1 MPFTAMNWA
10 QFPPSILALGKGV
23 GIVLSVAFGS
33 INTVKYGVRTYN
45 YFDGPTNTIPAF
57 PQESAVVHFSH
68 ESDPC
73 PTCLFVD
80 MDDRLLDCYGRP
92 LDLDQ
97 LFTHESNVP
106 HATGSTMPLT
116 VTFAA
121 PSVPNSTGSS
131 TTPSTPYVVLPPTST
146 PEILLAEPKDFA
158 PGASYFEMI
167 LSWLAIILSWWCF
180 PLQKVIFYAMNAVNL
195 GVEMPPLWEI
205 VWLLACRLACA
216 TFSTAVTAWFLYS
229 QKIRE
234 ILRAQAESLPANA
247 QLATGMNA
255 AQTDMLEKFTG
266 IIREHHQDPTTMMT
280 AMHALLLTQYG
291 DICTLKIRSEEGE
304 ARQPKVAKGPSNV
317 QANLAVRQEGDARK
331 RERADE
337 PAEEAIGLAEESND
351 RRIQQSGVADEEPEQ
366 PADLDEERGQTI
378 GGILEDTFQLRDDSE
393 EPVGGGRSRDVED
406 LLDMERSKWS
416 EEKPSYLAII
426 EEQAAEIANLQSQ
439 LRNPRSLMSGALQD
453 DEYDGERVEEEEGPV
468 WPIGFPNYQPPS
480 YRLLNTWNPD
490 TASTVSE
497 PEGGEPAENQDSPPV
512 PYTAAFA
519 RMSDEELMCSPE
531 WLRYLA
537 STIEV
542 PGEPT
547 GIPAADEVRPHEGE
561 GEGKRDTTDDDSQS
575 HHDVAQSSDV
585 ESLNEGKVEENT
597 DIEDANAQNDD
608 SGGSIDRPSSQ
619 ERDGISKTQKR
630 KLERQRAKAKKEVE
644 AVEPRQ

>member
-1 MPFTAMNWA
+1 MNWA

-57 PQESAVVHFSH
+57 LQESAVVHFSH

-73 PTCLFVD
+73 PTCQFVD
-80 MDDRLLDCYGRP
+80 MDDRLLDYYGRP

-97 LFTHESNVP
+97 LFTHESNIP

-121 PSVPNSTGSS
+121 PFIPNSTGVS
-131 TTPSTPYVVLPPTST
+131 TTVSTPYLALPPTSKPET
-146 PEILLAEPKDFA
+146 PFAETKDLAT
-158 PGASYFEMI
+158 GASYSEMI
-167 LSWLAIILSWWCF
+167 LSWLAFVLSWWFF
-180 PLQKVIFYAMNAVNL
+180 PLQKMTFYAMNAANL

-205 VWLLACRLACA
+205 VWLFACRLACA
-216 TFSTAVTAWFLYS
+216 TFSRAVTAWFLFS

-234 ILRAQAESLPANA
+234 IQRAKATSLQANA
-247 QLATGMNA
+247 QPATRMNA
-255 AQTDMLEKFTG
+255 VQTDMLGKFTG
-266 IIREHHQDPTTMMT
+266 IIHEHHQDPTTMMA
-280 AMHALLLTQYG
+280 AMHGLLLAQYG
-291 DICTLKIRSEEGE
+291 DSCTLKMKSEEGE

-317 QANLAVRQEGDARK
+317 QANLSEGQERDARK
-331 RERADE
+331 YESADE
-337 PAEEAIGLAEESND
+337 PAEKAIDLAEGRND
-351 RRIQQSGVADEEPEQ
+351 GRIQQSGAADEGPEQ

-378 GGILEDTFQLRDDSE
+378 DSILEDTFQLTDNSE

-416 EEKPSYLAII
+416 EEKPNYVAII

-439 LRNPRSLMSGALQD
+439 LRNPRSLMLGALHD
-453 DEYDGERVEEEEGPV
+453 DENDGERVEEEEGPV

-490 TASTVSE
+490 TDSTVSGLE
-497 PEGGEPAENQDSPPV
+497 DEEPAEDQDSPPV
-512 PYTAAFA
+512 PYTAAFH
-519 RMSDEELMCSPE
+519 RMSDEELMDSPE

-542 PGEPT
+542 PGEPAD
-547 GIPAADEVRPHEGE
+547 IPAADEVRPYEGE
-561 GEGKRDTTDDDSQS
+561 KEGNCDTTDDDSQS
-575 HHDVAQSSDV
+575 HHDVGQSSDV
-585 ESLNEGKVEENT
+585 ESLDGAKVEGET
-597 DIEDANAQNDD
+597 GTEDVSAQNDD
-608 SGGSIDRPSSQ
+608 SGGSIRRSSSQ

-630 KLERQRAKAKKEVE
+630 KLERQRAKVKKEEE